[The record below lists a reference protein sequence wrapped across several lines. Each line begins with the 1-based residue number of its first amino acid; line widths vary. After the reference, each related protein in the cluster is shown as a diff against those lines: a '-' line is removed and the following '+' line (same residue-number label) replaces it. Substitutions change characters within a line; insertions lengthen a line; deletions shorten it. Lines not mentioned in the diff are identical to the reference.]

1 MKLSC
6 TKNNDVDSED
16 IANKVQTFEN
26 IVGSS
31 LVQKLIKAA
40 TVKCKKCGKNRLEV
54 AIDYYLG
61 KRSDI
66 CLKCRLLV
74 PVIKQLSETASV
86 FLGCQKKN

>member
-1 MKLSC
+1 MKLSF

-40 TVKCKKCGKNRLEV
+40 TVKCKKCGKKSFGSCN
-54 AIDYYLG
+54 
-61 KRSDI
+61 
-66 CLKCRLLV
+66 
-74 PVIKQLSETASV
+74 
-86 FLGCQKKN
+86 

>member
-1 MKLSC
+1 MLTAKTLQI
-6 TKNNDVDSED
+6 KYRL
-16 IANKVQTFEN
+16 FEN

-31 LVQKLIKAA
+31 LVQRLIKAA

-74 PVIKQLSETASV
+74 PVIKTVVGNSISIFGMSE
-86 FLGCQKKN
+86 KRID